1 MERLQD
7 VEDSIQ
13 IIVADDEMIGADDL
27 SDLIQ
32 EKYGE
37 SYHVVV
43 RTAYN
48 AKSVLKMVD
57 EQPCDILITDIQMPG
72 MSGLMLAQEIR
83 RKFEET
89 SILFLTGY
97 DDFSYAY
104 EAFKYDAERYLLK
117 TEGDEEIVRAVE
129 IAIRRVQERRQVLS
143 KIHDAEKRYAQMLPV
158 YRRQV
163 VLQLLT
169 DGVEESTPE
178 DAQIQEG
185 RLYVVAARIG
195 ASGSRVRMRLKLIAL
210 NAIAQIVENALD
222 GALMWSTGYVIDGEL
237 VWVFSMNS
245 DAPFASTL
253 FNLMRLARKHVEE
266 QLKLP
271 LFFVVANRE
280 TNYRMLSE
288 TYYEI
293 RSVLTGQILQDSTGV
308 AIYSQEQLDNPYTEA
323 QLEEMNTLRR
333 CLYLCQKDIRNSQ
346 LEDLAGHAAP
356 LLEYLRN
363 HASGTDLFYEEL
375 SSAFTGILL
384 NYLNRNGL
392 SYIAVECGKYRAQ
405 GEASFFENLIQR
417 MNEQSNTRRD
427 NAVKS
432 IAEYVDHYIRDHLSE
447 DISAGVL
454 AEVTGYSSGYLSR
467 VFRQEFN
474 ESIHEYV
481 TATRM
486 NLAKELLGKTNLRV
500 YEIANHCGFDNPT
513 YFIKVFKKTTGMT
526 PQDYKQSL
534 RR

>member
-1 MERLQD
+1 MERHQD
-7 VEDSIQ
+7 MDDSIQ

-27 SDLIQ
+27 SDLIR
-32 EKYGE
+32 ENFGE
-37 SYHVVV
+37 SDHVMV

-48 AKSVLKMVD
+48 ARTVLKMV
-57 EQPCDILITDIQMPG
+57 EERPCDILITDIQMPG

-83 RKFEET
+83 RRLKET

-97 DDFSYAY
+97 DDFAYAY

-117 TEGDEEIVRAVE
+117 TDGDEEIVRAVE
-129 IAIRRVQERRQVLS
+129 TAIRRVRERRQVLS
-143 KIHDAEKRYAQMLPV
+143 KIHDAEKRYAQMLPA

-169 DGVEESTPE
+169 DGVEDAAPE

-185 RLYVVAARIG
+185 RMYVVAARIG
-195 ASGSRVRMRLKLIAL
+195 PSDTEVSMRLKLIAV
-210 NAIAQIVENALD
+210 NAIAQIVENTLD
-222 GALMWSTGYVIDGEL
+222 GALMWSNGYVVDGEL

-271 LFFVVANRE
+271 LFFVVADQG
-280 TNYRMLSE
+280 TDYRRLSE
-288 TYYEI
+288 KYYEI
-293 RSVLTGQILQDSTGV
+293 RGVLAGQILQDSTGV
-308 AIYSQEQLDNPYTEA
+308 AIFSRGRLDNPYSEA
-323 QLEEMNTLRR
+323 QLQEMNALRR
-333 CLYLCQKDIRNSQ
+333 CLDLCQKDIRNSQ
-346 LEDLAGHAAP
+346 LDALSGHTLP
-356 LLEYLRN
+356 LLEYLRS
-363 HASGTDLFYEEL
+363 HAPGTDFFFEEL
-375 SSAFTGILL
+375 SSALTGILF

-392 SYIAVECGKYRAQ
+392 SHIVAECGKYRSQ
-405 GEASFFENLIQR
+405 GEACFLGMLIQR
-417 MNEQSNTRRD
+417 IDEQSNTRRD
-427 NAVKS
+427 NAVRS
-432 IAEYVDHYIRDHLSE
+432 IAEYVVNYVREHLSE

-467 VFRQEFN
+467 VFRQEFH
-474 ESIHEYV
+474 ESIHEFV

-486 NLAKELLGKTNLRV
+486 DLAKELLGNTNLRV
-500 YEIANHCGFDNPT
+500 YEIANHCGYDNPT
-513 YFIKVFKKTTGMT
+513 YFIKVFKKNTGMT
-526 PQDYKQSL
+526 PQDFKQSL